1 MFKKIELWIV
11 ILLLIFWILITLL
24 FGGILRDAYL
34 NINKTPEKF
43 RQTSVFLSEIPK
55 TIYKIFT
62 IYFDIN
68 RPPKLLK
75 NIDKPKFERFINEN
89 REALLVLPRYDGDLN
104 RSIVEI
110 IDLNNF
116 EIIHTYKHDIDKM
129 NEFID
134 TSNVENSRVKID
146 HSKIRFQYR
155 HPLILQ
161 DGSLISDG
169 DYAPLFKIDFCSDL
183 IWINQEERFHH
194 SIEIDENQK
203 NIWTGAQLFP
213 YSKIVE
219 KVHLNKFGFNDD
231 AIANLNTDGN
241 ILFIK
246 SIIEIL
252 VENEILDEII
262 FVQSE
267 DPIHLNDIQPANKTT
282 KYWKK
287 GDLFISI
294 PKQYAVMHYRPSNN
308 EVINYIK
315 GPFYSQHDV
324 DIISDKEISIFNN
337 NNSFINENEYSEV
350 LIYNFETKKFKK
362 KFNQSL
368 ISDNF
373 KTQSQGLSEIL
384 KDGSMLVEEQN
395 YGRLI
400 FYNKYGDKEW
410 EYVNK
415 DKNGDI
421 FYISWSRVIE
431 DIQFIQKFK
440 SLVESKKC
448 SN

>member
-34 NINKTPEKF
+34 NINKTPEKI

-55 TIYKIFT
+55 TIYKIIT

-68 RPPKLLK
+68 RPPKLIK
-75 NIDKPKFERFINEN
+75 NKDKPKFQRFISEN

-110 IDLNNF
+110 IDLTNF
-116 EIIHTYKHDIDKM
+116 KIIHTYKHDIDKM
-129 NEFID
+129 NEIID
-134 TSNVENSRVKID
+134 TSNIENSRVKID

-169 DYAPLFKIDFCSDL
+169 DYAPLFKINFCSDL
-183 IWINQEERFHH
+183 IWVNQEERFHH
-194 SIEIDENQK
+194 SIEMDENQN
-203 NIWTGAQLFP
+203 NIWTAAQLFP
-213 YSKIVE
+213 YSKNVE
-219 KVHLNKFGFNDD
+219 KVYLNKFGFNDD
-231 AIANLNTDGN
+231 AIAKLNTDGK
-241 ILFIK
+241 ILFTK

-252 VENEILDEII
+252 IENKILGEII

-294 PKQYAVMHYRPSNN
+294 PKQYSIMHYRPSNN
-308 EVINYIK
+308 KVINYIK
-315 GPFYSQHDV
+315 GPFYAHHDV

-337 NNSFINENEYSEV
+337 NNSFINENKYSEV
-350 LIYNFETKKFKK
+350 LIYNFETKTFKK

-368 ISDNF
+368 INDNF

-400 FYNKYGDKEW
+400 FYNKEGEKEW

-421 FYISWSRVIE
+421 FYISWSRIIE
-431 DIQFIQKFK
+431 DEKFIKKFK
-440 SLVESKKC
+440 SLVKSKKC

>member
-1 MFKKIELWIV
+1 M
-11 ILLLIFWILITLL
+11 L
-24 FGGILRDAYL
+24 F
-34 NINKTPEKF
+34 
-43 RQTSVFLSEIPK
+43 
-55 TIYKIFT
+55 
-62 IYFDIN
+62 
-68 RPPKLLK
+68 
-75 NIDKPKFERFINEN
+75 
-89 REALLVLPRYDGDLN
+89 

-337 NNSFINENEYSEV
+337 NNSFINENKYSEV

-362 KFNQSL
+362 KFNKSL
-368 ISDNF
+368 INDNF

-431 DIQFIQKFK
+431 DKQFIQKFK